1 MKIDLVLTTNNKKYL
16 WYVITFV
23 IIISVVGIT
32 IKIYSI
38 GEENIKTS
46 ILENQVEIQEI
57 ITTSISKNISS
68 ELELIIFEL
77 DILSQSAEFQNDLGT
92 VESSQLM
99 AQTFNRINS
108 ISPTSQILAIDENF
122 KVLSQVS
129 QSHNSLVGST
139 VKGLSELMGSEENIA
154 VLGPQIL
161 SINTLLYDEPEI
173 AVTFPIIDEQTK
185 SSVGLLLITFAS
197 SEFFERHGNIYDVE
211 SRFLMVMDENHILL
225 IHPNMENVGK
235 DFFGNEIQTDISQ
248 NSLLNSHISD
258 ILQGDLSTIIFTM
271 DDDIGER
278 INSGISVTVNG
289 KNEFV
294 FAVVTPTH
302 SINKEV
308 DETIF
313 FTKIQTI
320 FLLLLVTSVLLIFLV
335 KRSQSF
341 KKEKL
346 SVIGQLSSNIAHDIR
361 NPLGTI
367 KNSGVIIGKE
377 NKNSNEIISR
387 ELNRIN
393 ISVRRISHQV
403 EEVLNYVR
411 TTPMIL
417 KSHSINQTLQE
428 AIDTLDIP
436 QNISINIPKN
446 DITIKFDHEK
456 ILIVFINIILNAI
469 QSIGNKNGIIT
480 ITTSETSSDVTLE
493 FENSGPN
500 ISSNDLKHIFDTLF
514 TTKLEGTGLGL
525 SSCKN
530 IIEQHNG
537 EIYATSDPVTFSIKL
552 PRGDSS
558 DD

>member
-23 IIISVVGIT
+23 IIIAVVGIT

-77 DILSQSAEFQNDLGT
+77 DILSKSIELQNDLGT

-235 DFFGNEIQTDISQ
+235 DFFGNEIQTDIEQ

-320 FLLLLVTSVLLIFLV
+320 FLLLLVTSVLLIFLA
-335 KRSQSF
+335 KRSQNF

-346 SVIGQLSSNIAHDIR
+346 AVIGQLSSNIAHDIR
-361 NPLGTI
+361 NPLGAI
-367 KNSGVIIGKE
+367 KNSGVIIDKE
-377 NKNSNEIISR
+377 NKDDNEIISR
-387 ELNRIN
+387 ELKRIN

-446 DITIKFDHEK
+446 DIIIKFDHEK

-469 QSIGNKNGIIT
+469 QSIGGKNGIIT
-480 ITTSETSSDVTLE
+480 ITTSETSSNITIE

-530 IIEQHNG
+530 IVEQHNG
-537 EIYATSDPVTFSIKL
+537 EIYATSNPVIFSIKL
-552 PRGDSS
+552 PHGDSS

>member
-1 MKIDLVLTTNNKKYL
+1 VKIDLVLTTNNKKYL

-361 NPLGTI
+361 NPLGAI
-367 KNSGVIIGKE
+367 KNSGVIIDKE

-387 ELNRIN
+387 ELKRIN

-469 QSIGNKNGIIT
+469 QSIGDKNGIIT
-480 ITTSETSSDVTLE
+480 ITTSETSSDITLE

>member
-23 IIISVVGIT
+23 IIISVVGVT

-258 ILQGDLSTIIFTM
+258 ILQGGLSTIIFTM

-361 NPLGTI
+361 NPLGAI
-367 KNSGVIIGKE
+367 KNSGVIIDKE

-387 ELNRIN
+387 ELKRIN

-469 QSIGNKNGIIT
+469 QSIGDKNGIIT

>member
-23 IIISVVGIT
+23 IIISVVGVT

-77 DILSQSAEFQNDLGT
+77 DILSKSIELQNDLGT

-361 NPLGTI
+361 NPLGAI
-367 KNSGVIIGKE
+367 KNSGVIIDKE

-387 ELNRIN
+387 ELKRIN

-469 QSIGNKNGIIT
+469 QSIGDKNGIIT
-480 ITTSETSSDVTLE
+480 ITTSETSSDITLE

>member
-23 IIISVVGIT
+23 IIISVVGVT

-139 VKGLSELMGSEENIA
+139 VKGLSELMGSEENIT

-361 NPLGTI
+361 NPLGAI
-367 KNSGVIIGKE
+367 KNSGVIIDKE

-387 ELNRIN
+387 ELKRIN

-469 QSIGNKNGIIT
+469 QSIGDKNGIIT

>member
-23 IIISVVGIT
+23 IIISVVGVT

-361 NPLGTI
+361 NPLGAI
-367 KNSGVIIGKE
+367 KNSGVIIDKE

-387 ELNRIN
+387 ELKRIN

-469 QSIGNKNGIIT
+469 QSIGDKNGIIA

-493 FENSGPN
+493 FENSGPS

>member
-361 NPLGTI
+361 NPLGAI
-367 KNSGVIIGKE
+367 KNSGVIIDKE

-387 ELNRIN
+387 ELKRIN

-469 QSIGNKNGIIT
+469 QSIGDKNGIIT
-480 ITTSETSSDVTLE
+480 ITTSETSSDITLE

>member
-1 MKIDLVLTTNNKKYL
+1 MDLTSNKKKWMWYL
-16 WYVITFV
+16 LTFT
-23 IIISVVGIT
+23 IIVLIIAVT

-38 GEENIKTS
+38 EEKNIKTS
-46 ILENQVEIQEI
+46 VIENQVGIQEV
-57 ITTSISKNISS
+57 ITKSISKNISS

-77 DILSQSAEFQNDLGT
+77 DILSRSDELQNDIGT
-92 VESSQLM
+92 VESNQLM
-99 AQTFNRINS
+99 VQTFERLNS
-108 ISPTSQILAIDENF
+108 ISPTAQILALDENF

-139 VKGLSELMGSEENIA
+139 VKGLSELIDSEEQIIA
-154 VLGPQIL
+154 LEPKIL

-173 AVTFPIIDEQTK
+173 AITFPIINQETNLPK
-185 SSVGLLLITFAS
+185 GLLLITFAS
-197 SEFFERHGNIYDVE
+197 SEFFERHGNIYDIE
-211 SRFLMVMDENHILL
+211 SQFLMVMDENHILL

-235 DFFGNEIQTDISQ
+235 DFFGDEIQ
-248 NSLLNSHISD
+248 NSIEHNSILNDHIQTV
-258 ILQGDLSTIIFTM
+258 LKGNLSTILFTL

-278 INSGISVTVNG
+278 LNTGIPVIING
-289 KNEFV
+289 KTEFM
-294 FAVVTPTH
+294 FAVVTPTQ
-302 SINKEV
+302 SINKAI

-313 FTKIQTI
+313 FSKIQTV
-320 FLLLLVTSVLLIFLV
+320 FLLLSTIVVLLVLLV

-367 KNSGVIIGKE
+367 KNAGVIIDKE
-377 NKNSNEIISR
+377 NNNNNEVISR

-393 ISVRRISHQV
+393 ISVKRISHQV

-417 KSHSINQTLQE
+417 NPRSINQTLKE
-428 AIDTLDIP
+428 AIGTLDVP
-436 QNISINIPKN
+436 SNIKINIPKN
-446 DITIKFDHEK
+446 DITINFDHEK
-456 ILIVFINIILNAI
+456 MLIVFVNIILNAI
-469 QSIGNKNGIIT
+469 QSIDKNNGHIT
-480 ITTSETSSDVTLE
+480 IKMHENSSDVTLE

-500 ISSNDLKHIFDTLF
+500 ISSYDLKHLFDTLF

-537 EIYATSDPVTFSIKL
+537 TISAKSEPVTFSIKL
-552 PRGDSS
+552 PK
-558 DD
+558 

>member
-361 NPLGTI
+361 NPLGAI
-367 KNSGVIIGKE
+367 KNSGVIIDKE

-387 ELNRIN
+387 ELKRIN

-446 DITIKFDHEK
+446 DVTIKFDHEK

-469 QSIGNKNGIIT
+469 QSIGDKNGIIT

>member
-1 MKIDLVLTTNNKKYL
+1 VKIDLVLTTNNKKYL

-77 DILSQSAEFQNDLGT
+77 DILSQSTEFQNDLGT

-258 ILQGDLSTIIFTM
+258 ILQGNLSTIIFTM

-361 NPLGTI
+361 NPLGAI
-367 KNSGVIIGKE
+367 KNSGVIIDKE

-387 ELNRIN
+387 ELKRIN

-469 QSIGNKNGIIT
+469 QSIGDKNGIIT
-480 ITTSETSSDVTLE
+480 ITTSETSSDITLE

>member
-1 MKIDLVLTTNNKKYL
+1 VKIDLVLTTNNKKYL

-23 IIISVVGIT
+23 IIIAVVGIT

-77 DILSQSAEFQNDLGT
+77 DILSKSIELQNDLGT

-235 DFFGNEIQTDISQ
+235 DFFGNEIQTDIEQ

-320 FLLLLVTSVLLIFLV
+320 FLLLLVTSVLLIFLA

-346 SVIGQLSSNIAHDIR
+346 AVIGQLSSNIAHDIR
-361 NPLGTI
+361 NPLGAI
-367 KNSGVIIGKE
+367 KNSGVIIDKE
-377 NKNSNEIISR
+377 NKDDNEIISR
-387 ELNRIN
+387 ELKRIN

-446 DITIKFDHEK
+446 DIIIKFDHEK

-469 QSIGNKNGIIT
+469 QSIGGKNGIIT
-480 ITTSETSSDVTLE
+480 ITTSETSSNITIE

-530 IIEQHNG
+530 IVEQHNG
-537 EIYATSDPVTFSIKL
+537 EIYATSNPVIFSIKL
-552 PRGDSS
+552 PHGDSS

>member
-367 KNSGVIIGKE
+367 KNAGVIIDKE

-387 ELNRIN
+387 ELKRIN

-417 KSHSINQTLQE
+417 KSYSINQTLQE

-469 QSIGNKNGIIT
+469 QSIGDKNGIIT
-480 ITTSETSSDVTLE
+480 ITTSETSSDITLE